1 MKNTLKYLFALA
13 MTAAGTSTY
22 AASGVIELEIP
33 GMNEETA
40 ARIVDFRTNACPATV
55 AALRDSIAS
64 NYDGVVLRKTD
75 KRDELQ
81 AEADALA
88 EADAEL
94 ADFDAAEPEPDE
106 VQPNSAKA
114 PTKARAHTAAM
125 IA

>member
-1 MKNTLKYLFALA
+1 MKNTLKNLFALA
-13 MTAAGTSTY
+13 MAAAGTSTY

-64 NYDGVVLRKTD
+64 NYDGVVLRKAD

-81 AEADALA
+81 VFPSSSLP
-88 EADAEL
+88 
-94 ADFDAAEPEPDE
+94 FH
-106 VQPNSAKA
+106 KF
-114 PTKARAHTAAM
+114 TASDPM
-125 IA
+125 GLPSQ

>member
-1 MKNTLKYLFALA
+1 MKNTLKYLFATA
-13 MTAAGTSTY
+13 MAAAGMSAC

-64 NYDGVVLRKTD
+64 NYDGVVLRKAD

-88 EADAEL
+88 VEL
-94 ADFDAAEPEPDE
+94 E
-106 VQPNSAKA
+106 
-114 PTKARAHTAAM
+114 AM
-125 IA
+125 IATNAVQYAIRRQQTLIEER